1 MKLEEFI
8 NKYQITLTDKMRKVC
23 ADGLARMQRGLD
35 HVHNETHVEDII
47 GLLDTF
53 FQSSDEVKFEQIDFN
68 ILLPAIC
75 WHDVWKAKRQPA
87 GNLLKLK
94 FEQYW
99 DGIGSALIFTRYAR
113 REKTA
118 KSLAREIRFAI
129 LHHGSLL
136 FNLSK
141 SRWQKQPH
149 LEARLVD
156 DLDSLDF
163 WSMKR
168 LKYAESKYL
177 DQDDKF
183 LNPKLIPFINWAY
196 DKFSKKITSFSFQW
210 SKEEYIRRKDAV
222 LKRAKEVIKKNKN

>member
-1 MKLEEFI
+1 MKLEQFLS
-8 NKYQITLTDKMRKVC
+8 KYQITLTDKMLKVC
-23 ADGLARMQRGLD
+23 QDGLAQMRQSLD
-35 HVHNETHVEDII
+35 YIHNDTHVEDII

-53 FQSSDEVKFEQIDFN
+53 FQSSAEVKPEQVNFN

-75 WHDVWKAKRQPA
+75 WHDIWKARRQQTA
-87 GNLLKLK
+87 NLLKFK

-99 DGIGSALIFTRYAR
+99 DGVGSTLIFKRYAR
-113 REKTA
+113 REKIA
-118 KSLAREIRFAI
+118 KALTKEISFAI

-141 SRWQKQPH
+141 SRRQKYH
-149 LEARLVD
+149 HAEARLVD

-163 WSMKR
+163 WNMKR

-183 LNPKLIPFINWAY
+183 HNPKLIPIVNWAY
-196 DKFSKKITSFSFQW
+196 NKFSEEITSFSFQW
-210 SKEEYIRRKDAV
+210 SKEEFMKRKDAI
-222 LKRAKEVIKKNKN
+222 LKRAKEVIEKNKK